1 MKEKNPT
8 SNNSHTSQQDV
19 LPDPY
24 NAINFMAPPIGS
36 IVKCSTCL
44 GSSIQGKVVAYDQQT
59 KMLALRSNSPNK
71 PGLYD
76 YSMVN
81 VGWCSNLEVIEEPS
95 EPIEPLPNLNI
106 EKVERRKQLNIE
118 NKNKEINSLGNE
130 VSSLA
135 QHLYFTIYKT

>member
-76 YSMVN
+76 YSMGN